1 MNDSQ
6 TTSAFGRIDTTGD
19 DPRATGRIAR
29 SMMNTVPIMLVGSMA
44 LGLGLTGPISSLDEA
59 SDKVKKPQAA
69 PRPVLPAIETAGT
82 TVVEEA
88 VVELAASRASV
99 IAPSSYTVKSGDTVA
114 TIAGSFGLSTASV
127 LALNGLSWKSTI
139 FPGQT
144 LSLVAGGASTQP
156 SRASSGSAR
165 SYTIKRGDTL
175 SSIAGAHGVATSALL
190 AANGL
195 GWSSIIYP
203 GQKLSVPGGSS
214 SASPAPSRTPSA
226 PAASGGSYTIKT
238 GDTLSRI
245 AANTGTSVQAL
256 LSANGLRITSTIY
269 AGKKLTIPGRGGAS
283 TSAPTTTPAAT
294 SAVPVSSGTSLS
306 AEQQRNART
315 IIAVGRQI
323 GASDRAIVI
332 ALAAAAQESSLR
344 NIDHGDRDSVGLYQQ
359 RPSTGWGTRA
369 QLTDPVHATKL
380 FFGGPTNPNRGYTRG
395 LLDIPGW
402 TSMSLTGA
410 AQAVQISAYPTA
422 YAKWE
427 APAAS
432 WLAALG

>member
-6 TTSAFGRIDTTGD
+6 TTSAFGRIDTNGD

-44 LGLGLTGPISSLDEA
+44 LGLGLTGPISSLDDA

-88 VVELAASRASV
+88 VVDVASTRASV

-144 LSLVAGGASTQP
+144 LSLVAGGATAQP
-156 SRASSGSAR
+156 SRASSGTAR

-214 SASPAPSRTPSA
+214 PAAATPTKSSST
-226 PAASGGSYTIKT
+226 PAASGGTYTIKT
-238 GDTLSRI
+238 GDTISRI
-245 AANTGTSVQAL
+245 AASTGTSVQAL

-269 AGKKLTIPGRGGAS
+269 AGKKLTIPGRGGV
-283 TSAPTTTPAAT
+283 SAPMTTPAAT

-306 AEQQRNART
+306 AEQQRNAST

-380 FFGGPTNPNRGYTRG
+380 FFGGPTNPNKGYTRG

-402 TSMSLTGA
+402 SSMSVTGA

>member
-6 TTSAFGRIDTTGD
+6 TTSAFGRIDTNGD
-19 DPRATGRIAR
+19 DPRATGRVAR

-44 LGLGLTGPISSLDEA
+44 LGLGLTGPISSLDDA

-82 TVVEEA
+82 TVVEE
-88 VVELAASRASV
+88 VVVDVASTRASV

-139 FPGQT
+139 FPGQK
-144 LSLVAGGASTQP
+144 LSLVAGGATAQP
-156 SRASSGSAR
+156 SRASSGTAR

-203 GQKLSVPGGSS
+203 GQNLSVPGGSS
-214 SASPAPSRTPSA
+214 PAAATPTRTPST
-226 PAASGGSYTIKT
+226 PAASGGTYTIKT
-238 GDTLSRI
+238 GDTISRI
-245 AANTGTSVQAL
+245 AASTGTSVQAL

-283 TSAPTTTPAAT
+283 APVTTPAAT

-380 FFGGPTNPNRGYTRG
+380 FFGGPTNPNKGYTRG

-402 TSMSLTGA
+402 SSMSVTGA

>member
-6 TTSAFGRIDTTGD
+6 TTSAFGRIDTNGD

-44 LGLGLTGPISSLDEA
+44 LGLGLTGPISSLDDA

-88 VVELAASRASV
+88 VVDVASTRASV

-139 FPGQT
+139 FPGQK
-144 LSLVAGGASTQP
+144 LSLVAGGATAQP
-156 SRASSGSAR
+156 SRASSGTAR

-214 SASPAPSRTPSA
+214 
-226 PAASGGSYTIKT
+226 PAAATPTRSSSTP
-238 GDTLSRI
+238 
-245 AANTGTSVQAL
+245 AATGTSVQAL

-283 TSAPTTTPAAT
+283 APVTTPAAT

-380 FFGGPTNPNRGYTRG
+380 FFGGPTNSNKGYTRG

-402 TSMSLTGA
+402 SSMSVTGA